1 MRDYTNM
8 QTTHIVENWP
18 GIASITGPDLMS
30 NMRSQAEQWGAQLIT
45 DDCVRLDLSSSPYR
59 VYTANSGT
67 LEAHSLII
75 ATGAS
80 AKRLGIPGEHDLW
93 SRGIS
98 ACAICDGTA
107 PVFQGVELAVVGG
120 GDSACEEAVY
130 LTKYAK
136 KVHLLVRSSRL
147 RASKTLIERVERNE
161 KVEIHLETAVI
172 EALGGS
178 GMSDDGVGSGSP
190 LRGVRI
196 RKSNEPGG
204 KTKEESTL
212 KCRGLFYAIGHT
224 PNTKF
229 LKGSGIKLDQAKG
242 GQVATKT
249 KGSPETHVEGVFVAG
264 DVCDSEF
271 RQAVTAAGS
280 GCQAAISVERWLAE
294 RGLGEQVATNAGWK
308 PQASVSVSSVS
319 STSSGVTME
328 ADTEETFDEDA
339 TYHAGQFALRK
350 LYHASNRA
358 LVVKYVSPGCGPCRQ
373 LKPILNAVIEEYDS
387 SGKVHYVE
395 IDISKDQEVAE
406 AAGVTGSPTV
416 QVFFEKGL
424 VHTLRGVKMKSEYRR
439 VIDSVVA
446 GAVHN

>member
-1 MRDYTNM
+1 M
-8 QTTHIVENWP
+8 ENWP

-45 DDCVRLDLSSSPYR
+45 DDCVRLDLSSAPYR
-59 VYTANSGT
+59 VYSANSGT
-67 LEAHSLII
+67 LLAHSLII

-107 PVFQGVELAVVGG
+107 PVFQGVDLAVVGG

-136 KVHLLVRSSRL
+136 KVHLLVRGDTL
-147 RASKTLIERVERNE
+147 RASKTLIDRVNNNP
-161 KVEIHLETAVI
+161 KVQIHMETAVI
-172 EALGGS
+172 EALGGA
-178 GMSDDGVGSGSP
+178 GAGDDGMGGSP

-196 RKSNEPGG
+196 RQSNEKGER
-204 KTKEESTL
+204 TESEL

-229 LKGSGIKLDQAKG
+229 LQGCGVRLDKDKG
-242 GQVATKT
+242 GQVATKS
-249 KGSPETHVEGVFVAG
+249 KGSPETHIDGVFVAG
-264 DVCDSEF
+264 DVADSEF

-294 RGLGEQVATNAGWK
+294 KGLGEQLPTTTEGNESWK
-308 PQASVSVSSVS
+308 SQGVQKSPSSSS
-319 STSSGVTME
+319 STISSASSSSSGSVTLE
-328 ADTEETFDEDA
+328 VDTEETFDEDK
-339 TYHAGQFALRK
+339 TYHAGQYALRK
-350 LYHASNRA
+350 LYHGSNRA

-373 LKPILNAVIEEYDS
+373 LKPILDAVIEEYMN
-387 SGKVHYVE
+387 SGMVHYVE

-424 VHTLRGVKMKSEYRR
+424 VETLRGVKMKSEYRR
-439 VIDSVVA
+439 VIESVAA
-446 GAVHN
+446 GAVRN